1 MAKRPR
7 KTDHTSAYLAVP
19 KPSRVVTPP
28 REVVGSK
35 SAKASKPGKTGMIRA
50 RVKPEVKIQA
60 EGILARLGLNASD
73 AVRLFYQQVI
83 LRRGLPFDVRIPN
96 AATRK
101 ALRDAD
107 AGRNMTWYRNVDE
120 MFKDLSADGQDET

>member
-1 MAKRPR
+1 MAKRRR
-7 KTDHTSAYLAVP
+7 KTGRTSALVVP
-19 KPSRVVTPP
+19 KPP
-28 REVVGSK
+28 RKVVGSN
-35 SAKASKPGKTGMIRA
+35 SANASKSGKTGMIRA

-120 MFKDLSADGQDET
+120 MFKDLSADGQDETRRP